1 DRDRAV
7 CGRTWALGSQHP
19 RSSLSRTVADPDRG
33 WPRSLHPTR
42 SHRRGRGQPLI
53 EPARRT
59 ATLACRCWPK
69 TGVYGGCSAVVA
81 VARVIA
87 NGSQQGVTVT
97 ASQTNAR
104 ETIRT
109 FWARDGAAYD
119 AADGHGIGSA
129 DEQARW
135 RALLAELPEG
145 ARAADVGAGTGFVA
159 MLLAELGHEVI
170 ALDQSGEM
178 LAEARR
184 KAAAADLEVRFE
196 IADVEQL
203 PLDDD
208 SVDIVTA
215 RHVLWTL
222 LDPERA
228 FGEWHRVLRPS
239 GVAIA
244 DLSLGRRSAHY
255 DEDVEAALPLR
266 GVEDAA

>member
-1 DRDRAV
+1 
-7 CGRTWALGSQHP
+7 
-19 RSSLSRTVADPDRG
+19 
-33 WPRSLHPTR
+33 
-42 SHRRGRGQPLI
+42 
-53 EPARRT
+53 
-59 ATLACRCWPK
+59 
-69 TGVYGGCSAVVA
+69 
-81 VARVIA
+81 A

-266 GVEDAA
+266 GVEDAAVVTAMLEAAGFSQVDVRHTPAHGHRPAGVVFVAHN